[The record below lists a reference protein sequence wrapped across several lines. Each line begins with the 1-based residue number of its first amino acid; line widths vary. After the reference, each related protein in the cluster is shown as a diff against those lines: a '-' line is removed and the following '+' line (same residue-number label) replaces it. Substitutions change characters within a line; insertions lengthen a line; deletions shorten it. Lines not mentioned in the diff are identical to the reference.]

1 MSKALRL
8 SEKWFQRGLWLVAF
22 IFAGFLIGLG
32 SNIVSDL
39 PRVESARALEDY
51 MDPAASQA
59 ARAAIAKAEVDER
72 TAVDALEQA
81 RMKLKVAQSDVS
93 TTRQGFNNW
102 LATRTAT
109 ARAEQ
114 DPEVVSRTQALDALQ
129 ARERAARAEVERQ
142 EQRRLD
148 SQQAGE
154 QAQRQLSALEE
165 GARASYEKALRAQ
178 ELRVFGYRL
187 ALTLPLLGVAGWLF
201 KRHRQSRWWP
211 FVWGFIIFAVF
222 AFFFELVPYLPSY
235 GGYVRYIVGI
245 VLTVVVGRWAIVALQ
260 RYLERQ
266 RAAEAQPDQLRR
278 AELSY
283 DTAVARMAKGV
294 CPGCERTV
302 DLKSPLIDFCPHCG
316 IGLFDQCGVCHARKN
331 AFSRFCHACG
341 SPAVGSLAPPA
352 ARGDRPSSALAPTG
366 PIPPTS
372 PTPSG

>member
-1 MSKALRL
+1 MGKALRL

-114 DPEVVSRTQALDALQ
+114 DPEVISRTQALDALQ
-129 ARERAARAEVERQ
+129 ARERAARAEVEKQ

-154 QAQRQLSALEE
+154 QAHRQLSALEE

-222 AFFFELVPYLPSY
+222 AFFVELVPYLPSY
-235 GGYVRYIVGI
+235 GGYVRYGVGLL
-245 VLTVVVGRWAIVALQ
+245 LTALIGRQAILSLNK
-260 RYLERQ
+260 YLEKQ
-266 RAAEAQPDQLRR
+266 KLAEQQPELKRR
-278 AELSY
+278 EELSY
-283 DTAVARMAKGV
+283 DTALTRLAKNV
-294 CPGCERTV
+294 CPGCERNV
-302 DLKSPLIDFCPHCG
+302 DLKDTQNDFCPHCG
-316 IGLFDQCGVCHARKN
+316 IGLHNYCHNCQARKS
-331 AFSRFCHACG
+331 AFSRFCHKCG
-341 SPAVGSLAPPA
+341 A
-352 ARGDRPSSALAPTG
+352 SA
-366 PIPPTS
+366 S
-372 PTPSG
+372 H